1 MSFIGF
7 LKYLGTLFSFLVVYL
22 KFVGNVFKFISAE
35 TFIYMGIGILVITF
49 FFSKAYSSYYKTRAR
64 QITFKPSKLDKEF
77 LSLPPVDLLYDEE
90 DDKGG
95 LVIHNEKLM
104 KMVQDVFREWHEE
117 EYKKHLYFRG
127 E

>member
-7 LKYLGTLFSFLVVYL
+7 LQYLGKLFSFLVVYL
-22 KFVGNVFKFISAE
+22 NYIGNVFRFISAE
-35 TFIYMGIGILVITF
+35 TFIYMGIGILVMTF
-49 FFSKAYSSYYKTRAR
+49 FFSKAYSSYHKTRAR
-64 QITFKPSKLDKEF
+64 QITFKPSELDKEF

-90 DDKGG
+90 EEKG

-104 KMVQDVFREWHEE
+104 NMVQNVFKQWHEE
-117 EYKKHLYFRG
+117 EYKKHLYFRS